1 MATMAMNEAGYI
13 SSGHFSVD
21 QYFHYGLAL
30 EFYTHFTVEDLI
42 LLYIHFTDF
51 FKHKSPIRRYADI
64 VAHRQLLACV
74 QDSVDVSGSLMYKD
88 SAITDICDNLNRK
101 SRESKFAQRVKIEMC

>member
-1 MATMAMNEAGYI
+1 MAMNEAGYI

-30 EFYTHFTVEDLI
+30 EFYTHFTVENLI
-42 LLYIHFTDF
+42 LLYTHFTDF
-51 FKHKSPIRRYADI
+51 FFLKKKSPIRRYADI

-74 QDSVDVSGSLMYKD
+74 QDSVDISSSLMYKD